1 MWCCGSSVIRSWLF
15 FFFSSRRR
23 HTRYIGDWSSDVC
36 SSDLLATLVVQQILV
51 ALDEEQPRDGAL
63 VRRPR
68 HEPAGEL
75 GELLTRSHLEGVGVL
90 HELSRPASR
99 RAVQLVEAVLL
110 AREMAVDRPL
120 RHARLLRDLWRSG
133 LVIAVRGEELERRS
147 LEPLAGEVGLGH
159 RWRI

>member
-1 MWCCGSSVIRSWLF
+1 MIRRPPRSTLF
-15 FFFSSRRR
+15 PY
-23 HTRYIGDWSSDVC
+23 T
-36 SSDLLATLVVQQILV
+36 TLFRS
-51 ALDEEQPRDGAL
+51 RDGAL

-90 HELSRPASR
+90 QELSRPASR

-147 LEPLAGEVGLGH
+147 HEPLAGEVGLGH